1 MCGDRELPKS
11 TFYYEPIE
19 KEGEKNEFKTAI
31 QTIFSK
37 SRNNYGLLKIKM
49 SLINQDIPLEMVDWS
64 YYE

>member
-19 KEGEKNEFKTAI
+19 KERRNELKQTI

-37 SRNNYGLLKIKM
+37 SRNNYGSLKIKM
-49 SLINQDIPLEMVDWS
+49 SLINQDIPLETVDWS